1 MVTDIIFI
9 VAALLVVDDDPDL
22 LVLLS
27 AHYGARG
34 YVVSVAESC
43 AGALRLASAR
53 RPDIV
58 LLDFCLPK
66 MGGKRFIEILRADEL
81 TRATPVIV
89 MSAASLDWVASSLA
103 PGPLV
108 NIIEKPLDFAH
119 LDSLIEEL
127 IAARRV

>member
-1 MVTDIIFI
+1 
-9 VAALLVVDDDPDL
+9 VANLLVVDDDTDL

-27 AHYGARG
+27 AHYGAQG
-34 YVVSVAESC
+34 YAVAAAESC
-43 AGALRLASAR
+43 AGALRLAAER

-103 PGPLV
+103 PDPLV
-108 NIIEKPLDFAH
+108 RVIEKPLDFAR
-119 LDSLIEEL
+119 LDSLIEEM
-127 IAARRV
+127 IAARRA

>member
-1 MVTDIIFI
+1 MAT
-9 VAALLVVDDDPDL
+9 LLIVDDDPDL

-27 AHYGARG
+27 AHYSAQG
-34 YVVSVAESC
+34 YAVVAAESC
-43 AGALRLASAR
+43 AAALRLAAER

-89 MSAASLDWVASSLA
+89 MSAASLGWVVSSLS
-103 PGPLV
+103 PDPLV
-108 NIIEKPLDFAH
+108 HVIEKPLDFAC
-119 LDSLIEEL
+119 LDSLIGEM
-127 IAARRV
+127 IAARRT

>member
-1 MVTDIIFI
+1 M
-9 VAALLVVDDDPDL
+9 ANLLVVDDDTDL

-27 AHYGARG
+27 AHYGAQG
-34 YVVSVAESC
+34 YAVVAAESC
-43 AGALRLASAR
+43 AGALRLAAER

-89 MSAASLDWVASSLA
+89 MSAASLNWVASSLA
-103 PGPLV
+103 PDPLV
-108 NIIEKPLDFAH
+108 RVIEKPLDFAR
-119 LDSLIEEL
+119 LDSLIEEM
-127 IAARRV
+127 IAARRA